1 MQNRG
6 GGLSLI
12 FIAALV
18 ALPALAAPTAVK
30 PTVVTLMFDD
40 GRAGM
45 VPTPDA
51 MKLLGDAEYA
61 HAIRPGD
68 PTAGA
73 PFWNAH
79 AVQFM
84 YAPSF
89 AFKGVG
95 DAVKYRYSVTDDVH
109 KVFRFE
115 GATPWCT
122 LAPVWKDLVTGQAS
136 VIVEGL
142 DAEGRA
148 IGFAGERAFWKAAP
162 FKGFYAPAARPYAEA
177 ARMCAAYMAETPAV
191 KGVLETGRPDPG
203 YELNCYPTKMH
214 AANVKAM
221 LCQAKLDP
229 AKRGRVLA
237 LARAE
242 ADYLLTVMEPADA
255 ALPYF
260 TLTYTKTPPKDE
272 KGTVAG
278 LYCGQSM
285 NIYPAEAAHAFLD
298 LFAETKDA
306 KYFEAA
312 KKIASTYLKEQLPC
326 GTWYVKQYLKDG
338 KPVAENLMIPTVAM
352 TLFDRLEKL
361 TGDKVYRTASDR
373 AWTWIEANPLTTWYW
388 EGHFEDTRLLP
399 RYENMTK
406 HTAIEVMLYLLGR
419 KPGDPEAVRLAR
431 EILRFSEDQFVL
443 WENCKRPGIDG
454 YNPEF
459 KWLPGVAE
467 QYECFHVF
475 DASAAKLI
483 FAYLALYRA
492 EGTVVDLMKA
502 KALAD
507 TMTRIQRPNGCI
519 PTGWTPSGVERESY
533 WINCMG
539 FALSSLVEIAAYQEE
554 CDRLSAVRPAEPI
567 APSAIRVTVG
577 GKEVKSV
584 WKGDRVMFSEM
595 LPVGQEYE
603 ADVELVFTVPEA
615 ATYRVTF
622 DADWRLWVNYGG
634 CEIFALPDGFR
645 SPKCDHEQYV
655 DLKKGENVF
664 KCRFGAGS
672 MGAWLQ
678 CRLRPI
684 FVPLS
689 AASDDG
695 QAQAVR
701 HSRSR
706 SRIRKGS

>member
-1 MQNRG
+1 MKSICFTVLMAA
-6 GGLSLI
+6 GGLT
-12 FIAALV
+12 AA
-18 ALPALAAPTAVK
+18 AACS
-30 PTVVTLMFDD
+30 
-40 GRAGM
+40 AGAWAEN
-45 VPTPDA
+45 VPTPEA

-68 PTAGA
+68 PATDA

-79 AVQFM
+79 AIQFM

-89 AFKGVG
+89 EFRKVAG
-95 DAVKYRYSVTDDVH
+95 AVKYRYTVTDDVH
-109 KVFRFE
+109 KIYRFE

-122 LAPVWKDLVTGQAS
+122 LASVWKDLVTGQTS
-136 VIVEGL
+136 VVVEGL

-148 IGFAGERAFWKAAP
+148 IGLAGERAFWKAAP
-162 FKGFYAPAARPYAEA
+162 FRGSYPPPARPYAEA
-177 ARMCAAYMAETPAV
+177 ARRCATYMAETPAV

-214 AANVKAM
+214 AANVKSM
-221 LCQAKLDP
+221 LALAKLDP
-229 AKRGRVLA
+229 AKRDRALR

-242 ADYLLTVMEPADA
+242 ADYLLSVMEPADA

-260 TLTYTKTPPKDE
+260 TLTYAKTAPKE
-272 KGTVAG
+272 ERGTVAG
-278 LYCGQSM
+278 LYRGQSM
-285 NIYPAEAAHAFLD
+285 NTYPAEAAQAFLD
-298 LFAETKDA
+298 LYAETKEE
-306 KYFEAA
+306 KYFDAA
-312 KKIASTYLKEQLPC
+312 RKIASTYLKEQLPC

-338 KPVAENLMIPTVAM
+338 KPVAENLMIPTIAM

-361 TGDKVYRTASDR
+361 TGDAAYRAASDR
-373 AWTWIEANPLTTWYW
+373 AFRWLEKNPLKTWYW

-406 HTAIEVMLYLLGR
+406 HTAIEVMLYLLDR
-419 KPGDPEAVRLAR
+419 FPGEKRYVALAR

-454 YNPEF
+454 YNPDF
-459 KWLPGVAE
+459 QSLPGVAE

-492 EGTVVDLMKA
+492 EGNVVDLMKA

-507 TMTRIQRPNGCI
+507 TMTRVQHADGCI
-519 PTGWTPSGVERESY
+519 PTSWAAKQASVATGACH

-539 FALSSLVEIAAYQEE
+539 FSFASLLAMAPYQDL
-554 CDRLSAVRPAEPI
+554 CDRLGSVTPAAPI
-567 APSAIRVTVG
+567 APAAIRVKDG
-577 GKEVKSV
+577 GAGVAHAWKEDRLVFSV
-584 WKGDRVMFSEM
+584 PDTIGDR
-595 LPVGQEYE
+595 YA
-603 ADVELVFTVPEA
+603 ADVELVFTAPED

-622 DADWRLWVNYGG
+622 DADWRLWVAFGG
-634 CEIFALPDGFR
+634 REIFALPDGFR
-645 SPKCDHEQYV
+645 SPKCDHEMYV

-664 KCRFGAGS
+664 ACRFGAGS
-672 MGAWLQ
+672 RGAWLQ

-684 FVPLS
+684 F
-689 AASDDG
+689 AAE
-695 QAQAVR
+695 
-701 HSRSR
+701 
-706 SRIRKGS
+706 